1 MSAYALATID
11 IMRAA
16 LDDAWESLSHLEQSR
31 SSRSQL
37 AVRVLAAA
45 ADGERDFERLKE
57 AALGTYFKSV
67 MMN

>member
-1 MSAYALATID
+1 MSAYGLATID

-16 LDDAWESLSHLEQSR
+16 LDEAWESLSDVEKAR

-37 AVRVLAAA
+37 AVRILAAA

-67 MMN
+67 MLN